1 MQTLQVV
8 GVPEHFNYP
17 WQQALEKGLFTA
29 SGIDL
34 QWTDVPEGTGK
45 MCQMLREGLADVAI
59 ILTEGIVRDILA
71 GNPSRIIQEYVASPL
86 LWGIHVGAASRFK
99 QLSDLNGAKVA
110 ISRMG
115 SGSHLMA
122 CVHAEQQGWDAQNL
136 SFEMVH
142 TIDGAVDALT
152 NGTADYFMWEH
163 FMTKPLV
170 DQGIFRHLG
179 DCPTPW
185 PCFVVAVRQE
195 VLQKHPELIAQTLNI
210 INEQTR
216 KFKSQPH
223 LDLILAQKYHQK
235 PEDIREWLSLTE
247 WSQKNISPQV
257 LNQVQNQLWA
267 LGLID
272 KKGTF
277 ADIVASV

>member
-1 MQTLQVV
+1 MQTLKVV

-17 WQQALEKGLFTA
+17 WQQAINYGLFTA
-29 SGIDL
+29 TGIDL

-45 MCQMLREGLADVAI
+45 MCQLLREGSADMAI
-59 ILTEGIVRDILA
+59 ILTEGIVRDILH

-86 LWGIHVGAASRFK
+86 LWGIHVGTASK
-99 QLSDLNGAKVA
+99 YEKIEDLKNAKVA

-136 SFEMVH
+136 SFEIVH

-152 NGTADYFMWEH
+152 QETADYFMWEH

-170 DQGIFRHLG
+170 DKGIFRHLG

-185 PCFVVAVRQE
+185 PCFVMAVREE
-195 VLQKHPELIAQTLNI
+195 VLQNYSSVISQTLSI
-210 INEQTR
+210 INEQTQ
-216 KFKSQPH
+216 KFKSQPN
-223 LDLILAQKYHQK
+223 LDVTLAEKYRQK
-235 PEDIREWLSLTE
+235 PEDISQWLTLTE
-247 WSQKNISPQV
+247 WSQKNISPEV

>member
-1 MQTLQVV
+1 MQTLKVV

-17 WQQALEKGLFTA
+17 WQQAIKQGLFTA
-29 SGIDL
+29 AGIDL

-45 MCQMLREGLADVAI
+45 MCQLLREGSADMAI
-59 ILTEGIVRDILA
+59 ILTEGIVRDILH

-86 LWGIHVGAASRFK
+86 LWGIHVGTASK
-99 QLSDLNGAKVA
+99 YEKIEDLKNAKVA

-136 SFEMVH
+136 SFEIVH
-142 TIDGAVDALT
+142 TIDGAVEALT
-152 NGTADYFMWEH
+152 QGIADYFMWEH

-185 PCFVVAVRQE
+185 PCFVVAVRE
-195 VLQKHPELIAQTLNI
+195 EFLQNHSSIISKTLCI
-210 INEQTR
+210 INEQTL
-216 KFKSQPH
+216 KFKSQPNLH
-223 LDLILAQKYHQK
+223 VTLAEKYRQK
-235 PEDIREWLSLTE
+235 PEDISQWLTLTE
-247 WSQKNISPQV
+247 WSQKNISPEV

>member
-1 MQTLQVV
+1 MQTIKVV

-17 WQQALEKGLFTA
+17 WQQAIDKGLFTA

-45 MCQMLREGLADVAI
+45 MCQMLREGSADVAI

-71 GNPSRIIQEYVASPL
+71 GNPSRIVQEYVASPL

-122 CVHAEQQGWDAQNL
+122 CVHAEQQGWEVQNL

-142 TIDGAVDALT
+142 TIDGAVEALT
-152 NGTADYFMWEH
+152 KGTADYFMWEH

-170 DQGIFRHLG
+170 DQGVFRRLA

-185 PCFVVAVRQE
+185 PCFVIAVREEILHHNQ
-195 VLQKHPELIAQTLNI
+195 PLIAQMLEI
-210 INEQTR
+210 INEQTQS
-216 KFKSQPH
+216 FKLQSGIDV
-223 LDLILAQKYHQK
+223 LLAEKYHQQVD
-235 PEDIREWLSLTE
+235 DIRVWLSSTE
-247 WSQKNISPQV
+247 WSQKALNPEV

-277 ADIVASV
+277 ADITASV

>member
-1 MQTLQVV
+1 MQTFKVV

-17 WQQALEKGLFTA
+17 WQQAIKQGLFTA
-29 SGIDL
+29 AGIDL

-45 MCQMLREGLADVAI
+45 MCQLLREGSADMAI
-59 ILTEGIVRDILA
+59 ILTEGIVRDILH

-86 LWGIHVGAASRFK
+86 LWGIHVGAASKFEK
-99 QLSDLNGAKVA
+99 IEDLKNAKVA

-136 SFEMVH
+136 SFEIVH

-152 NGTADYFMWEH
+152 QETADYFMWEH

-185 PCFVVAVRQE
+185 PCFVMAVREE
-195 VLQKHPELIAQTLNI
+195 VLQNYSSVISQTLSI
-210 INEQTR
+210 INEQTQ
-216 KFKSQPH
+216 KFKSQPN
-223 LDLILAQKYHQK
+223 LQFTLAEKYHQK
-235 PEDIREWLSLTE
+235 SEDISQWLSLTE
-247 WSQKNISPQV
+247 WSQKNISPEV